1 MPSSESSLA
10 STASRTNVRD
20 DRETPLQRGGTAGD
34 IEVIWVRRQVKIRI
48 FRIFLQI
55 MAGHRT
61 GKSAACLWM
70 MPRGRPHIP
79 PILQTIFHSSAVT
92 GCTDS
97 REYFT
102 RAISA
107 SRLSALIAAIV
118 TGVFNGLSALMS
130 TQTNLPVL
138 SLGSG

>member
-1 MPSSESSLA
+1 MRGYALSID
-10 STASRTNVRD
+10 RD
-20 DRETPLQRGGTAGD
+20 PPPVFALRSPPLPQGERGSKNY
-34 IEVIWVRRQVKIRI
+34 V
-48 FRIFLQI
+48 
-55 MAGHRT
+55 
-61 GKSAACLWM
+61 
-70 MPRGRPHIP
+70 P
-79 PILQTIFHSSAVT
+79 PTLQTIFHSSAVT

-102 RAISA
+102 SA
-107 SRLSALIAAIV
+107 MSLKRLSALIAAIV

>member
-1 MPSSESSLA
+1 MA
-10 STASRTNVRD
+10 SD
-20 DRETPLQRGGTAGD
+20 EGFFP
-34 IEVIWVRRQVKIRI
+34 RRQ
-48 FRIFLQI
+48 
-55 MAGHRT
+55 T
-61 GKSAACLWM
+61 
-70 MPRGRPHIP
+70 PHPSQSCFARLIHPLPQGERESEPYSP

-102 RAISA
+102 SAMSA
-107 SRLSALIAAIV
+107 SFLSALIAAIV
-118 TGVFNGLSALMS
+118 TAVFSGLSALMS

>member
-1 MPSSESSLA
+1 MPVLFLLPLLWEKVARTKSAPDEGSLSA
-10 STASRTNVRD
+10 ETDPSPVRD
-20 DRETPLQRGGTAGD
+20 ATHRGHPLPQGARGS
-34 IEVIWVRRQVKIRI
+34 
-48 FRIFLQI
+48 
-55 MAGHRT
+55 
-61 GKSAACLWM
+61 KSRAYT
-70 MPRGRPHIP
+70 P

-102 RAISA
+102 SAMSA

-118 TGVFNGLSALMS
+118 TGVFRGLSALMS

-138 SLGSG
+138 SVGSGKPSLLIS